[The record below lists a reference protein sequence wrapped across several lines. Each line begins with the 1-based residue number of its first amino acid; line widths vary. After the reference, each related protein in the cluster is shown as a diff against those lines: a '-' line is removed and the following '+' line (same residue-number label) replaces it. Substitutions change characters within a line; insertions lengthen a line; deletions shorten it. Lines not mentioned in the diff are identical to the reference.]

1 MSKGERLKPFFILLL
16 ALLKNASR
24 IRLDISHIHTKY
36 EESSLRIFLLFIPRE
51 TSNYFLSTGGNH
63 WQVGVRGDPG
73 KQQQQQQK
81 CKKPRGSHLS
91 PFKHSHGSV
100 CCHEAILSGSLKVFC
115 ILSHW
120 ASYFKQEAVTYTKN
134 DNYQKLNKMEAV
146 CTTADLSRL
155 TARQDEAQKP
165 QIVMFCAVNC
175 SRISL
180 PSQSGTYNTTVVLIL
195 RQGHIS

>member
-1 MSKGERLKPFFILLL
+1 
-16 ALLKNASR
+16 
-24 IRLDISHIHTKY
+24 
-36 EESSLRIFLLFIPRE
+36 
-51 TSNYFLSTGGNH
+51 
-63 WQVGVRGDPG
+63 
-73 KQQQQQQK
+73 
-81 CKKPRGSHLS
+81 
-91 PFKHSHGSV
+91 
-100 CCHEAILSGSLKVFC
+100 
-115 ILSHW
+115 
-120 ASYFKQEAVTYTKN
+120 
-134 DNYQKLNKMEAV
+134 MEAV